1 MISARLERPTRN
13 DSLGKAVR
21 RCVDIPSAQH
31 EYSDPA
37 RSYRESDRTP
47 VVSVPEPQW
56 SAESDKD
63 ALASI
68 DFVVVDVPGSDSCPV
83 RVVVLASIS
92 GPTISDLTMSGV
104 VVAFGA

>member
-13 DSLGKAVR
+13 DSLGKAAG

-31 EYSDPA
+31 EYNYPA
-37 RSYRESDRTP
+37 RSYRGSDRAP
-47 VVSVPEPQW
+47 VASIPEPQGP
-56 SAESDKD
+56 AESNKD
-63 ALASI
+63 ALASM
-68 DFVVVDVPGSDSCPV
+68 DFVVVDVPGSESCPV

-92 GPTISDLTMSGV
+92 GPTISDLIMSGI